1 MFTHETH
8 VDFAR
13 RLRLCNPVERLLRAV
28 THRAN
33 QDDAHDSCL
42 RPGDAQLQWRA
53 VVRGHLT
60 SVTMTPTA
68 REERCRLQLVQ
79 DVLREK
85 FECTECGQHFISQA
99 ALRRHEYG
107 QRLTEEQRQDRKMV
121 SKRDAQPSVMDH
133 SLDGMPQC
141 KHCSHVFSTWHAFYY
156 HVNTQSC
163 KQLRVLASGQ
173 SPTAQEITLSDA
185 VVENSECKGPRGHK
199 NNQRGKPKGYGGSWQ
214 QQSQGRHQAWDQ
226 EWDSQDSSER
236 ETEENLNL
244 RMIVKLLSTLV
255 LRHESQ
261 HCINRLDTGYVV
273 FLKTDLPD
281 NLATSTYMMAQK
293 WHALKTKEPEELEAP
308 TRMVLLQHL
317 FMTVKTKLMKM
328 LETPSS
334 RSTAVALGWLSTDE
348 AEIMGR
354 KWDQEQRRHVQDDQ
368 VKPLKVEEVKEAL
381 DTLILKVKEPLV
393 VARYHATRP
402 LSEQY
407 QSPTLAM
414 LLEVGLRTD
423 AAHETWKLLR
433 KLSQSAAWVA
443 AGAFIRPEKIQ
454 RSPLAQ
460 KLATLLQ
467 SLN

>member
-1 MFTHETH
+1 MA
-8 VDFAR
+8 VDHHKRGLEDATKE
-13 RLRLCNPVERLLRAV
+13 LELLRSLAPL
-28 THRAN
+28 N
-33 QDDAHDSCL
+33 
-42 RPGDAQLQWRA
+42 
-53 VVRGHLT
+53 VRSGE
-60 SVTMTPTA
+60 A
-68 REERCRLQLVQ
+68 
-79 DVLREK
+79 
-85 FECTECGQHFISQA
+85 SQA
-99 ALRRHEYG
+99 
-107 QRLTEEQRQDRKMV
+107 TEV
-121 SKRDAQPSVMDH
+121 N
-133 SLDGMPQC
+133 GMPGSSSEQQQTEFRSN
-141 KHCSHVFSTWHAFYY
+141 KFH
-156 HVNTQSC
+156 
-163 KQLRVLASGQ
+163 KPASKGGEQ
-173 SPTAQEITLSDA
+173 GAKGGG
-185 VVENSECKGPRGHK
+185 KGPRGHK
-199 NNQRGKPKGYGGSWQ
+199 SNQRGKPKGYGGSWQ

-226 EWDSQDSSER
+226 EWDSQGNSER

-244 RMIVKLLSTLV
+244 RMIVKLLTTLV

-273 FLKTDLPD
+273 FLKTALPD
-281 NLATSTYMMAQK
+281 NLATSTYTMAQK
-293 WHALKTKEPEELEAP
+293 WHALKTKEPEKLEAP
-308 TRMVLLQHL
+308 MRAVLLQHL
-317 FMTVKTKLMKM
+317 FVTVKTKLMKM

-348 AEIMGR
+348 AEIMGL
-354 KWDQEQRRHVQDDQ
+354 KWDWDQEQRRHVQDDQ
-368 VKPLKVEEVKEAL
+368 VKPLKVDEVKEAL

-407 QSPTLAM
+407 QSPTLTM